1 MLSRFTG
8 YKKQEQTTSYSDGQE
23 GSVERERQAV
33 GSWERELTPPEFFCR
48 EGHGGNGVCQRTCCV
63 PELAEMNSGESAR
76 RCIP

>member
-1 MLSRFTG
+1 M
-8 YKKQEQTTSYSDGQE
+8 
-23 GSVERERQAV
+23 

>member
-1 MLSRFTG
+1 M
-8 YKKQEQTTSYSDGQE
+8 
-23 GSVERERQAV
+23 

-76 RCIP
+76 RCIPRESRTCGGARGCGGLKGCPRGKAGKSFR